1 MRLPHHAHPRSG
13 RGRPASAVGS
23 VSASVVAL
31 SALGVAL
38 GVALGGCAGAPAPT
52 PSSPAPTPS
61 ASPSPGP
68 APTATPTADPDDDSV
83 DPIAGL
89 SLEERVGQLFMVGTP
104 VDGSDP
110 TALQAISANHIG
122 GVFLHSPATGG
133 VDATAGFVAT
143 LTAASDPALP
153 PLWVSTDQEGGEV
166 QVLSGPGFDSIPSA
180 LDQGSL
186 DPATLRSDAAEW
198 GAELARAGVTLN
210 LAPVADIVDG
220 ADAAAGNPPIGA
232 LDREYGYDEA
242 SVTAGAGAFAQGM
255 RDAGIVPTF
264 KHFPGLGHVT
274 GNTDF
279 TAGVVDDVVTA
290 DGPDVDVYRTLL
302 GQGDA
307 VVMMST
313 AVYAEIDPAVPAA
326 FSKAAV
332 TELLRT
338 QLGFDGVVT
347 TDDLSAAQQVA
358 QWSPADRAT
367 MAIDAGV
374 DLLLVSTDPSVFDE
388 MYSAVLARAQSDP
401 AFAAEVDAA
410 ARRVVTAKT
419 PSS

>member
-1 MRLPHHAHPRSG
+1 M
-13 RGRPASAVGS
+13 
-23 VSASVVAL
+23 
-31 SALGVAL
+31 
-38 GVALGGCAGAPAPT
+38 
-52 PSSPAPTPS
+52 
-61 ASPSPGP
+61 
-68 APTATPTADPDDDSV
+68 
-83 DPIAGL
+83 

-110 TALQAISANHIG
+110 TALQAIAENHIG

-133 VDATAGFVAT
+133 VDATAQFVST
-143 LTAASDPALP
+143 LTAASDPSLP

-166 QVLSGPGFDSIPSA
+166 QVLSGPGFDAMPSA
-180 LDQGSL
+180 LDQGAL
-186 DPATLRSDAAEW
+186 DPAKLRTDAAEW
-198 GAELARAGVTLN
+198 GAQLAAAGVTLN

-242 SVTAGAGAFAQGM
+242 AVTAGAGAFAQGM
-255 RDAGIVPTF
+255 RDAGVVPTL

-279 TAGVVDDVVTA
+279 ASGVVDGVVTA

-302 GQGDA
+302 GEGDA

-313 AVYAEIDPAVPAA
+313 AIYTQIDPSAPAA
-326 FSKAAV
+326 FSKQAV
-332 TELLRT
+332 TGLLRD

-347 TDDLSAAQQVA
+347 TDDLSAAQQVG
-358 QWSPADRAT
+358 QWAPADRAT
-367 MAIDAGV
+367 LAIDAGV
-374 DLLLVSTDPSVFDE
+374 DLLLVSTDPSVFAE

-419 PSS
+419 G